1 MTPFSTEFVRQLLE
15 RTDETTDSKARG
27 DLLERLT
34 SHILGSIPGVKV
46 THSDILNV
54 HHSEEIDLVLFNQRL
69 PDGLEMF
76 EPFIFVECKN
86 TKDPVGAPALTLF
99 GKKLESRNASLGILV
114 ARFGITGDRGELS
127 AAQHAISNE
136 LGRGREIVVI
146 TEKDL
151 GVLQSADDVVELLI
165 RRRSSLLAT
174 CGFVQ
179 DDGWQDHQ
187 SAVAAPEEKSA
198 TGQLV
203 RGWDGIRK
211 AIQSEREQLVSEM
224 LRDAP
229 ALAEDLDSAAAVV
242 IDQSNALHTLLAAT
256 PPEPEEAEHWR
267 GVLRA
272 MLDVGATAG
281 AFLERHGAWERD
293 PADIVASMDLYKPNM
308 RHISLSSRL
317 YSDTLTYYTLEVVNE
332 EELDG
337 RSASLALIGLMVES
351 YRHLEDS
358 LYEYLA
364 SQSP

>member
-1 MTPFSTEFVRQLLE
+1 VTPFSAGLVRQLLE

-27 DLLERLT
+27 DLLEKLA

-99 GKKLESRNASLGILV
+99 GRKLESRNASLGILV
-114 ARFGITGDRGELS
+114 ARFGIAGDREELS
-127 AAQHAISNE
+127 AAQHSISGE

-151 GVLQSADDVVELLI
+151 GVLESADDVVELLI

-187 SAVAAPEEKSA
+187 SADEAPEEKPA
-198 TGQLV
+198 TGQFF
-203 RGWDGIRK
+203 RGWEGIRN

-229 ALAEDLDSAAAVV
+229 KLAEDLDAAAAIV
-242 IDQSNALHTLLAAT
+242 IDQSNALHTLLATT

-267 GVLRA
+267 EVLRA
-272 MLDVGATAG
+272 MLDLGATAS
-281 AFLERHGAWERD
+281 ALLERHGAWERD
-293 PADIVASMDLYKPNM
+293 PADIVASMDSYKPNI

-317 YSDTLTYYTLEVVNE
+317 YSDTLTYYTLEIVNE
-332 EELDG
+332 KEFDG

-358 LYEYLA
+358 LYEYMA
-364 SQSP
+364 SQGP